1 MPFKAKSIVK
11 AGWLADWVAG
21 RALKALNAK
30 SAVKAVIALKAES
43 VVKAGWLAGWLAGKA
58 LKCP

>member
-43 VVKAGWLAGWLAGKA
+43 VVKAGWLAGWLAR
-58 LKCP
+58 P